1 MKISSKFFQNLTSKW
16 PWENWEYQTYVGY
29 YHTILHSAS
38 IKMDQKCAKK
48 MWLHVEP
55 HFFENYFVD
64 KIQKFFKELILVFV
78 VNRASSLN
86 FTFIPNLKHCVWYTS
101 NWKPDDFE
109 INWKIYDF
117 YAAKKKVKF
126 KLYRYDYAARILFHI
141 LQYIL
146 KYSFFWI
153 ISNMYK

>member
-1 MKISSKFFQNLTSKW
+1 MFSSFNKMKISSKFFQNLTSKW

-64 KIQKFFKELILVFV
+64 KIQKIFKELILVFV

-117 YAAKKKVKF
+117 YAAKK
-126 KLYRYDYAARILFHI
+126 R
-141 LQYIL
+141 
-146 KYSFFWI
+146 
-153 ISNMYK
+153 